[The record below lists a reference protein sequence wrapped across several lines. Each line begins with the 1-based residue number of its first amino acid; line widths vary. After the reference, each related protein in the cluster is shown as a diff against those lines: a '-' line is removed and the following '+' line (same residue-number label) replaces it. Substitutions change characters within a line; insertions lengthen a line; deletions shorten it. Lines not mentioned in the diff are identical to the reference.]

1 MDPAV
6 AVPAPPAASNFRDGL
21 GERRR
26 IVQASGD
33 TIELLCLRREL
44 TAVPSFEF
52 ALRERASRLA
62 GFRHESFARV
72 RGIDR
77 LSEPSASLA
86 VASEFTRGVRLSH
99 LLTPNDKRPILIDIN
114 AAQRLVLQIL
124 NAVAALHESARDLA
138 HGAIAPERIVVTANA
153 RVAIVEYVLGA
164 ALEQLRYSPERY
176 WKDLRI
182 ALPPVQA
189 SAGVAKFDHRADVTQ
204 IGAVALSLVL
214 GRRLSDEEEPA
225 ALGDVLASA
234 QAIVPRGG
242 REPLSPRLRDWIARA
257 LQLDSRRSFASA
269 AEARAAFQEILQAES
284 NAVAPSPR
292 REATASAPVGEPI
305 RLLPDVKQFAEQES
319 KPPAVAA
326 EPSPRVPAAHS
337 APAPVSAPSIPDL
350 LSFERATIG
359 LEPAPRSKAA
369 QPMFQAA
376 TIEPSTSTD
385 EVRDEK
391 ESAGSDSTTR
401 WVRPVIAATVVLA
414 LAVAGIYA
422 AQRSPAPAATAT
434 TGTLSLASNPPGAQ
448 VFVDR
453 QSKGETTPVT
463 LTLRP
468 GPHNIELRGIG
479 EPRTVDVNIAAGT
492 QTSQVLDL
500 ARSASAA
507 LSVTPARTDSA
518 ATQADVN
525 VARVKTAA
533 IADAAAVSAPAATT
547 AAPVSGWITVTAP
560 VEVEIRERG
569 SVLGT
574 SHSDRIMVS
583 AGRHQLDIVND
594 TLGYTATAVVQVAPG
609 KVAPVRIEWPKGTA
623 AVNAEPWAEVW
634 IDGEKVGDTPI
645 GNLSLP
651 IGPHEILFRHP
662 ELGEQRQ
669 AVSISLKSP
678 ARVSVDMRKQP

>member
-6 AVPAPPAASNFRDGL
+6 AVPVPLAASNFRDGL

-62 GFRHESFARV
+62 AFRHESFARV

-77 LSEPSASLA
+77 LSEPSVSLA
-86 VASEFTRGVRLSH
+86 VSSEFTRGVRLSH

-114 AAQRLVLQIL
+114 AAQRLILQIL

-153 RVAIVEYVLGA
+153 RVAMVEYVLGA

-182 ALPPVQA
+182 ALPA
-189 SAGVAKFDHRADVTQ
+189 SAGAAKFDHRADVTQ

-214 GRRLSDEEEPA
+214 GRRLGDDEVPA
-225 ALGDVLASA
+225 VLGDVLASA

-257 LQLDSRRSFASA
+257 LQLDSGRPFASA
-269 AEARAAFQEILQAES
+269 TEARAAFHEVLAAES
-284 NAVAPSPR
+284 SAVAPSR
-292 REATASAPVGEPI
+292 GHEAIASAPVREPI
-305 RLLPDVKQFAEQES
+305 RLLPDVKQVAAQES
-319 KPPAVAA
+319 TPAAVAPQPIA
-326 EPSPRVPAAHS
+326 SATAAQS
-337 APAPVSAPSIPDL
+337 APPPVSASSIPDL
-350 LSFERATIG
+350 PSSERATIG
-359 LEPAPRSKAA
+359 VEAPPRFKTA

-376 TIEPSTSTD
+376 TIEPSTSAD
-385 EVRDEK
+385 ELRDER
-391 ESAGSDSTTR
+391 ENAGKAGTTR
-401 WVRPVIAATVVLA
+401 WVRPVLAATAVLG
-414 LAVAGIYA
+414 LTIAGIYA
-422 AQRSPAPAATAT
+422 ARRSPAPAATAT
-434 TGTLSLASNPPGAQ
+434 TGTLNLASNPPGAQ

-492 QTSQVLDL
+492 QTSQILDL
-500 ARSASAA
+500 AHSAA
-507 LSVTPARTDSA
+507 AAPSVTPARA
-518 ATQADVN
+518 GPAGTQADADL
-525 VARVKTAA
+525 ARIKTPA
-533 IADAAAVSAPAATT
+533 IADAAAAVPAPAATT
-547 AAPVSGWITVTAP
+547 AAPVSGWITVSAP

-583 AGRHQLDIVND
+583 AGRHQLDIVSD
-594 TLGYTATAVVQVAPG
+594 TLGYAATAVVQVAPG
-609 KVAPVRIEWPKGTA
+609 RVAPVRIEWPKGTA
-623 AVNAEPWAEVW
+623 SVNAEPWAEVW

-651 IGPHEILFRHP
+651 IGPHEIVFRHP